1 MSNIVFTQKQ
11 LQTLKEG
18 FAREKMQQAS
28 QQPRVKKPRIHTTHY
43 ERADIAT
50 LISES
55 TMINNDTKNA
65 LLRNI
70 DKLEIVSIKRPFTYV
85 FGKKTYINESDMK
98 YYEGFTIYYE

>member
-1 MSNIVFTQKQ
+1 MEFSKEQLNTLSNR
-11 LQTLKEG
+11 
-18 FAREKMQQAS
+18 FAREKMQQAL

-55 TMINNDTKNA
+55 TMINKATKDA

-70 DKLEIVSIKRPFTYV
+70 DKLEIIPIKQRPFTYV

>member
-1 MSNIVFTQKQ
+1 MEFSKEQ
-11 LQTLKEG
+11 LRTLDNR
-18 FAREKMQQAS
+18 FAREKMREAS
-28 QQPRVKKPRIHTTHY
+28 QQPRVKKPRIYTPHY

-55 TMINNDTKNA
+55 TTINKATKDA

-70 DKLEIVSIKRPFTYV
+70 DKLEIIPIKQRAFTYV